1 MRWRLLAL
9 FLAITAGLAIVQ
21 FDLPKVVTSHT
32 SVVTTRAAIICPDS
46 ARGATVVLGGQG
58 TQLSPIGKLPKG
70 VKEIALTTDKDV
82 TSARI
87 SSVAH
92 LVENSVV
99 GATQIESA
107 SGLSG
112 LACPSVDPSYWF
124 VGGSAALS
132 GQDRLVLVNAGHG
145 DAAATVLAWS
155 DKGAVPA
162 YPVVV
167 PAQTSIRLGLD
178 SIAPGVNA
186 IVLHVL
192 IRSGRVAASL
202 YDQRSQGLTNLG
214 ADFVPAGID
223 PTKRFVM
230 LGVPGI
236 NPPLKSSAKSPSPK
250 LASETRV
257 LRLLAPLNAASVRVD
272 VVGSG
277 DSFTPLGL
285 DKIELAA
292 GRVRDI
298 PITTALPSLAY
309 AFVVTADAPVV
320 AGVFSSVNAG
330 KGSDIAWTAS
340 APGLSLGAASA
351 DIDGTTYLFYSHAA
365 MSIAV
370 TKIRVGAF
378 PITSTLAIP
387 AESVVAWS
395 PSKLGTSGILGT
407 GATAIRIGANTGVVY
422 AARLLRTIN
431 GITTSPLRPISVARR
446 STMPIADVGVGMP
459 R

>member
-1 MRWRLLAL
+1 MRWRLLTL

-21 FDLPKVVTSHT
+21 FEPPKVVTSHAGF
-32 SVVTTRAAIICPDS
+32 VATRAAIICPDS

-58 TQLSPIGKLPKG
+58 TQLSPIGKLAKG
-70 VKEIALTTDKDV
+70 VKELALTTSKDV

-92 LVENSVV
+92 LVENSVG
-99 GATQIESA
+99 GATQIDTA
-107 SGLSG
+107 AGLSG
-112 LACPSVDPSYWF
+112 LACPTVDPSYWF

-155 DKGAVPA
+155 DKGPVPA

-167 PAQTSIRLGLD
+167 PAQTSIRVGLD

-214 ADFVPAGID
+214 ADFVPSGIE
-223 PTKRFVM
+223 PAKRFVM

-236 NPPLKSSAKSPSPK
+236 NPPLKSSAKPLSSK
-250 LASETRV
+250 VTSETRV
-257 LRLLAPLNAASVRVD
+257 LRLLAPMNAASVRVD
-272 VVGSG
+272 VVGPG

-285 DKIELAA
+285 DKIELVA

-298 PITTALPSLAY
+298 PITTNLPALAY
-309 AFVVTADAPVV
+309 AFVVTADSPVV
-320 AGVFSSVNAG
+320 AGVFSSVIAG

-340 APGLSLGAASA
+340 APSLSLGAASA
-351 DIDGTTYLFYSHAA
+351 DIHGTTYLFYSHAA
-365 MSIAV
+365 VSVSV
-370 TKIRVGAF
+370 TRIRVGAI

-387 AESVVAWS
+387 AETVVVLPPGNS
-395 PSKLGTSGILGT
+395 SNLGN
-407 GATAIRIGANTGVVY
+407 GATSIRIGENVGVVY
-422 AARLLRTIN
+422 AARLLRSIN
-431 GITTSPLRPISVARR
+431 GITTSPLRPISVAGR
-446 STMPIADVGVGMP
+446 SSMPIADVGVGMP